1 MEEVNPGL
9 ADSPES
15 IKSQIESHLRY
26 SLGKT
31 PNEASIGD
39 IYAALAYALRDRL
52 MDRML
57 ATRARFRE
65 AGAKRLSYLSLEF
78 LIGPSLGKNMLALG
92 IRQACADAVKAFG
105 VNIDDVEAQEADPAL
120 GNGGLGRLAACFL
133 DSLATLDMP
142 GYGYGIH
149 YDYGL
154 FRQEIRNGYQ
164 VEKPDQWALTAAPLQ
179 VQRLDHAVFVPL
191 YGRIEHFKD
200 RWEGYNPSWMDWQV
214 VIGVPYDIPMCGHG
228 GRTVNYLRLFTAQP
242 SKDFDIRIFNQGDYF
257 AAMEQ
262 KIDTE
267 KISKILYPSDS
278 VQSGKELRL
287 TQEYFLVACALK
299 DIVRR
304 HIDSYEDISAFAE
317 KNAIQ
322 LNDTHPSLAIAEL
335 MRILVD
341 EQWMDWE
348 PAWDITKNT
357 FAYTNHTLL
366 PEALETWS
374 ADLVG
379 RLLPRHMQI
388 IEEINRRFLDE
399 AIALYPDD
407 PKRLGRLSIFEE
419 HPEKKVRM
427 ANLAIVGSHS
437 VNGVSALHT
446 ELIKTRLLPDFFA
459 MWPQKF
465 NSKTNGITPRRWLQK
480 ANPGLTALLEQ
491 HIGPDFLTDMEKLSA
506 IEPLAQDSA
515 FVEAF
520 LKAKRENKARL
531 LPLLQDRAMIKAD
544 PDAIFDIQAKRI
556 HEYKRQ
562 MLNLLGIIAD
572 YLALVEDADEF
583 GAPFVALFAGKAA
596 PGYTTAKKI
605 IKMIHC
611 VADVINNDK
620 RTRGAIRVGFVP
632 DFRVSVAEGLVAAAD
647 LSEQISTAGYEASGT
662 GNMKFAA
669 NGALTIGTA
678 DGANIEIEERVGG
691 ENLFIFGLDARQ
703 VADMCAQR
711 TYRPRELAN
720 QNPELA
726 RVLEAIKSDR
736 FCPGEPG
743 LLEWAWHY
751 LLDENDP
758 YLHLAD
764 FESYCL
770 TRRRARADYLDRPG
784 WAQKAICNVARMGWF
799 SSDRTIREYASQIWK
814 IEPVTGLDGE

>member
-1 MEEVNPGL
+1 MEDARQQPEN
-9 ADSPES
+9 SPET
-15 IKSQIESHLRY
+15 IKKQIESHLRY

-31 PNEASIGD
+31 PDEASIGD
-39 IYAALAYALRDRL
+39 IYAALAYCLRDRL

-78 LIGPSLGKNMLALG
+78 LIGPSLGRNMLALG
-92 IRQACADAVKAFG
+92 IREACEQAVAALG
-105 VNIDDVEAQEADPAL
+105 LNINDVEAQEADPAL

-133 DSLATLDMP
+133 ESLATLNMP

-164 VEKPDQWALTAAPLQ
+164 IEKPDQWALSAAPLQ
-179 VQRLDHAVFVPL
+179 VQRLDHTVLVPL

-200 RWEGYNPSWMDWQV
+200 RWEGYNPSWLDWQV
-214 VIGVPYDIPMCGHG
+214 VLGVPYDIPNCGYG
-228 GRTVNYLRLFTAQP
+228 GDTVTYLRLFTAQP

-267 KISKILYPSDS
+267 KISKILYPSDL

-304 HIDSYEDISAFAE
+304 HLDVYGNISDFDE

-348 PAWDITKNT
+348 PAWDITKKT

-366 PEALETWS
+366 PEALETWP
-374 ADLVG
+374 AGLLG
-379 RLLPRHMQI
+379 YLLPRHMQI
-388 IEEINRRFLDE
+388 IEEINHRFLE
-399 AIALYPDD
+399 QAIALYPDD
-407 PKRLGRLSIFEE
+407 RQRLARLSIFEE
-419 HPEKKVRM
+419 GQEKMVRM

-446 ELIKTRLLPDFFA
+446 ELVKTRLMPDFFD
-459 MWPQKF
+459 MWPEKF
-465 NSKTNGITPRRWLQK
+465 NAKTNGITPRRWLQK
-480 ANPGLTALLEQ
+480 ANPGLTALLAR
-491 HIGPDFLTDMEKLSA
+491 HIGPDFVADMEKLSA
-506 IEPLAQDSA
+506 ILPLAGDAA
-515 FVEAF
+515 FAEEF
-520 LKAKRENKARL
+520 LKVKRANKVNL
-531 LPLLQDRAMIKAD
+531 LPLLHNTAMIKAD
-544 PDAIFDIQAKRI
+544 PDALFDIQAKRI

-562 MLNLLGIIAD
+562 LLNILGIMAD
-572 YLALVEDADEF
+572 YLALVEDGEYPAS
-583 GAPFVALFAGKAA
+583 PFVALFAGKAA

-611 VADVINNDK
+611 VAEVINNDK
-620 RTRGAIRVGFVP
+620 RTRGAIQVGFVP
-632 DFRVSVAEGLVAAAD
+632 DFRVSIAERLVAAAD

-669 NGALTIGTA
+669 NGALTIGTL
-678 DGANIEIEERVGG
+678 DGANIEIEEKVGG
-691 ENLFIFGLDARQ
+691 ENLFIFGLDAEQ
-703 VADMCAQR
+703 VADMCASKA
-711 TYRPRELAN
+711 YRPREIADK
-720 QNPELA
+720 NPELA
-726 RVLEAIKSDR
+726 RVMDALKSDR

-743 LLEWAWHY
+743 LLEWVWHY
-751 LLDENDP
+751 LYNENDP

-764 FESYCL
+764 FASYCK
-770 TRRRARADYLDRPG
+770 TRRQARADYADSAG
-784 WAQKAICNVARMGWF
+784 WAGKAICNVARMGWF
-799 SSDRTIREYASQIWK
+799 SSDRTIREYASQIWN
-814 IEPVTGLDGE
+814 IAPLTGLDGE